1 MRLRDPEHISIGGSS
16 ITLTL
21 VLDIINLNTKFE
33 MPSLTCFRYMIGG
46 PQNLKVGDVTLTTP
60 IWG

>member
-1 MRLRDPEHISIGGSS
+1 LSLISQTLMRLRDPEHIPLGGSS

-33 MPSLTCFRYMIGG
+33 MPSLTCFRYMIGV
-46 PQNLKVGDVTLTTP
+46 PK
-60 IWG
+60 I